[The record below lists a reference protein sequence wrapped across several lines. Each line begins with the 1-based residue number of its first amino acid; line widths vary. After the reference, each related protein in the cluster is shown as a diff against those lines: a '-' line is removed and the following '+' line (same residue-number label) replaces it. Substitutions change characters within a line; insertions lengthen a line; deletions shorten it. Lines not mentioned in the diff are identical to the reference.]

1 MKVSFEKT
9 YYNYANPLNK
19 NKNFGKISQRHYAE
33 TKLLGDLG
41 LSVGVGVATG
51 IVAAGILTKKKAPNV
66 FINSLSL
73 GAVFSYITYIG
84 TLLATPFRLK

>member
-9 YYNYANPLNK
+9 YYSCANPLQK
-19 NKNFGKISQRHYAE
+19 NNTFGKMSQRKYAE
-33 TKLLGDLG
+33 TKMLGDLS
-41 LSVGVGVATG
+41 LSVGVGVAAG
-51 IVAAGILTKKKAPNV
+51 IVAAGILSKKKAPNV